1 MRYMLRLFDAKEY
14 AFQSLFVYNKIA
26 EGSTIKWGHDEN
38 AVDGLREWK
47 VLSCTENRYGI

>member
-1 MRYMLRLFDAKEY
+1 MRYMLRLFDVKEY
-14 AFQSLFVYNKIA
+14 AFQSLFVYNKIE